1 MKKRGFALIL
11 ACLLAALLC
20 QPAGAVRTVPVT
32 VDGVLLSGSSYVSGG
47 VTMAPLRALCAALG
61 GGWSVSWN
69 TASRCAVA
77 SCQDA
82 AVTAVPGSCSL
93 AVNGSSC
100 TGTAAVAVRDGC
112 TYVPLRTLCEALGY
126 AVSWD
131 SALGGAAVSTGRASA
146 VSYSSED
153 LYWLSRIISA
163 ESQGEPLNGQI
174 AVGNVVLNRVASS
187 EFPNTIRG
195 VIFDTRDGV
204 QFEPVSNG
212 TVYDEPTALSVAAAK
227 AALSGTSVVGSCLYF
242 FSPALSKGQWIVSHR
257 TYCTTIGCHRFYL

>member
-1 MKKRGFALIL
+1 
-11 ACLLAALLC
+11 
-20 QPAGAVRTVPVT
+20 VVT
-32 VDGVLLSGSSYVSGG
+32 GYRSDCAEIYIKDGH
-47 VTMAPLRALCAALG
+47 
-61 GGWSVSWN
+61 
-69 TASRCAVA
+69 
-77 SCQDA
+77 
-82 AVTAVPGSCSL
+82 
-93 AVNGSSC
+93 
-100 TGTAAVAVRDGC
+100 
-112 TYVPLRTLCEALGY
+112 TYVPLRTLCQALGY
-126 AVSWD
+126 DISWNSVLNGVSVVT
-131 SALGGAAVSTGRASA
+131 GESTP
-146 VSYSSED
+146 SYSQDD